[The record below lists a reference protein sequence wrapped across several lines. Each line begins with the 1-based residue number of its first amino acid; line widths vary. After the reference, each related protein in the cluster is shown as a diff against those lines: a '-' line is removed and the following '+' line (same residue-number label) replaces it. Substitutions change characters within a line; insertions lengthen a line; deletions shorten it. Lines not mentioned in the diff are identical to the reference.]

1 MNPAV
6 VAWLFF
12 IGATCF
18 WVGAGINLWLTMR
31 GGAP

>member
-1 MNPAV
+1 MSGW

-18 WVGAGINLWLTMR
+18 WVGSALNLWVTLR
-31 GGAP
+31 GG

>member
-1 MNPAV
+1 MNAAT

-18 WVGAGINLWLTMR
+18 WIGAGVNLWIILR
-31 GGAP
+31 GG

>member
-1 MNPAV
+1 MTQA

-18 WVGAGINLWLTMR
+18 WIGAGINLWITLR
-31 GGAP
+31 GGPC

>member
-1 MNPAV
+1 MNAQL

-18 WVGAGINLWLTMR
+18 WVGAGINLWLNIK
-31 GGAP
+31 GG